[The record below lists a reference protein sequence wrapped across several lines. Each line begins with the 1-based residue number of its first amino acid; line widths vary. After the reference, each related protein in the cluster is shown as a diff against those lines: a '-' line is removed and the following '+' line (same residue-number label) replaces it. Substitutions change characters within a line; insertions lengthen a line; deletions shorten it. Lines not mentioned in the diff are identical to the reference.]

1 MTFSN
6 NCGTRFELELK
17 LEIQKLVIFLRENAY
32 FHKTLC
38 SRVRCYKVWLKAQN
52 VKKRCEFTIGKRQ
65 PKKMVKNVI
74 WDRLGLHL
82 GGFGRG
88 LGRDLEPLGASWVV
102 FGALFSM
109 LVFGM
114 VVKSALGG
122 HWVGFW
128 VDFGGSWAA
137 FGRVGAGFGEG
148 FGVSWGLLGRFWGS
162 FFQAC
167 IWNGC

>member
-1 MTFSN
+1 MWFSKKS
-6 NCGTRFELELK
+6 GTCFELELR

-65 PKKMVKNVI
+65 AKKVLKNVI
-74 WDRLGLHL
+74 WERLGLHL

-102 FGALFSM
+102 FGALFSK

-114 VVKSALGG
+114 VVKGAFGG
-122 HWVGFW
+122 YWARFW
-128 VDFGGSWAA
+128 VDFRRFGNDCVA
-137 FGRVGAGFGEG
+137 F
-148 FGVSWGLLGRFWGS
+148 SCCLLLSLAFSCFLLRDFDFVRILLDSG
-162 FFQAC
+162 
-167 IWNGC
+167 

>member
-1 MTFSN
+1 MIFSN

-65 PKKMVKNVI
+65 PKKMLKNVI

-88 LGRDLEPLGASWVV
+88 LGRDLESLGASWVV
-102 FGALFSM
+102 LGALFSM
-109 LVFGM
+109 LALGM
-114 VVKSALGG
+114 VVKSAFGG
-122 HWVGFW
+122 H
-128 VDFGGSWAA
+128 
-137 FGRVGAGFGEG
+137 
-148 FGVSWGLLGRFWGS
+148 
-162 FFQAC
+162 
-167 IWNGC
+167 

>member
-32 FHKTLC
+32 FYKTLC

-65 PKKMVKNVI
+65 PKKMLKNVI

-102 FGALFSM
+102 LGSPFFT
-109 LVFGM
+109 LVFGV
-114 VVKSALGG
+114 VVKGALGG
-122 HWVGFW
+122 
-128 VDFGGSWAA
+128 SS
-137 FGRVGAGFGEG
+137 AGF
-148 FGVSWGLLGRFWGS
+148 
-162 FFQAC
+162 
-167 IWNGC
+167 